1 MRFRNSLAL
10 AAVLSGVSVLATP
23 AAAQIAFATGGSLYA
38 LNKVTT
44 FRDMPFRTVVRQ
56 QYDFSC
62 GSAALATLLRFHYGV
77 DVTEGDI
84 FKAMYLQGDQAKIQK
99 VGFSLLDMKRYLAS
113 KGYKADG
120 YRISAD
126 ALVHMKSPSI
136 AVITVGSYK
145 HFVVI
150 KGAGEGRILVGDP
163 ALGMKSYREA
173 DFEKIWSGIVFNIH
187 PGSTG
192 GLYNTSAEWASVT
205 TAPMGQPLTDD
216 SLAAFTLQLPPLYQV
231 VQEIRPPAGF

>member
-1 MRFRNSLAL
+1 MWFRNRLVL
-10 AAVLSGVSVLATP
+10 AAVLSGASVLATP
-23 AAAQIAFATGGSLYA
+23 AAAQIAFTNGGALYA
-38 LNKVTT
+38 LGGVTT
-44 FRDMPFRTVVRQ
+44 LRDMPFRTVVRQ
-56 QYDFSC
+56 QYDYSC

-84 FKAMYLQGDQAKIQK
+84 FKAMYVQGDQAKIQK

-113 KGYKADG
+113 RGYKADG

-126 ALVHMKSPSI
+126 VLAHMKSPSI

-150 KGAGEGRILVGDP
+150 KGAGAGRILVGDP
-163 ALGMKSYREA
+163 ALGMKSYPQA
-173 DFEKIWSGIVFNIH
+173 DFEKIWSGIVFGIH
-187 PGSTG
+187 AGPSG
-192 GLYNTSAEWASVT
+192 GLYNASSEWASVT
-205 TAPMGQPLTDD
+205 MASIGRPLSDD

-231 VQEIRPPAGF
+231 VQESRSPAGF

>member
-1 MRFRNSLAL
+1 MRFRSRLVL
-10 AAVLSGVSVLATP
+10 VAALSGASQLATP
-23 AAAQIAFATGGSLYA
+23 AAAQIAFVDGGVLYA
-38 LNKVTT
+38 MDRVTT

-56 QYDFSC
+56 QYDYSC

-84 FKAMYLQGDQAKIQK
+84 FKAMYAQGDQAKIRK

-126 ALVHMKSPSI
+126 VLTHMKAPSI

-150 KGAGEGRILVGDP
+150 KGAGAGRILVGDP
-163 ALGMKSYREA
+163 ALGMKSYPQA
-173 DFEKIWSGIVFNIH
+173 DFEKIWSGIVFGIH
-187 PGSTG
+187 GSQPE
-192 GLYNTSAEWASVT
+192 GLYNTEWASVM
-205 TAPMGQPLTDD
+205 TAPMGQALNDD

-231 VQEIRPPAGF
+231 VQENRPRAGF

>member
-1 MRFRNSLAL
+1 MGLRNRLAL
-10 AAVLSGVSVLATP
+10 AAVLGGVSALATP
-23 AAAQIAFATGGSLYA
+23 AAAQIAFTNGGTLYA
-38 LNKVTT
+38 MAGVTT
-44 FRDMPFRTVVRQ
+44 LRDMPFRTVVRQ
-56 QYDFSC
+56 QYDYSC

-84 FKAMYLQGDQAKIQK
+84 FKAMYVQGDQAKIRK

-126 ALVHMKSPSI
+126 VLAHMTSPSI
-136 AVITVGSYK
+136 AVITVGNYK

-150 KGAGEGRILVGDP
+150 KGAGAGRILVGDP
-163 ALGMKSYREA
+163 ALGMKTYRQA
-173 DFEKIWSGIVFNIH
+173 DFEKIWSGIVFGVH
-187 PGSTG
+187 TG
-192 GLYNTSAEWASVT
+192 PTAGLYNTGSEWASVM
-205 TAPMGQPLTDD
+205 TAPLGQPLTDD

-231 VQEIRPPAGF
+231 VQENRPPAGF